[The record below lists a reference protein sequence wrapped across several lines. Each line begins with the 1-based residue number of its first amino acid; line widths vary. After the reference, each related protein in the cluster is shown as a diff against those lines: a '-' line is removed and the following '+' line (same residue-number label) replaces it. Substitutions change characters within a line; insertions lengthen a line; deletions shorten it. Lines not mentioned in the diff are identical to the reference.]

1 MHCPACG
8 AEFTSGLKYCKR
20 CGGNLFEP
28 VQPATQGVPL
38 PASRLN
44 GPAWAIALASAVI
57 TLGGLGIV
65 FTHAFGLMR
74 PLPFGAVSNGNPLPL
89 AIVMLAL
96 GSTTIF
102 GVVALLIRL
111 FTRLLTA
118 PAPEAAAPRIKSITS
133 APAYPQLGAT
143 PSSVTEHTTRTFRSP
158 VYDEAEARE

>member
-8 AEFTSGLKYCKR
+8 AEVTSGLRYCKR

-28 VQPATQGVPL
+28 VQPTAQPAL

-44 GPAWAIALASAVI
+44 GAAWAIALASAVI

-65 FTHAFGLMR
+65 FTHASGLMR
-74 PLPFGAVSNGNPLPL
+74 LGVVSNGNPLPL
-89 AIVMLAL
+89 AIVMMAL
-96 GSTTIF
+96 GSTTVF

-118 PAPEAAAPRIKSITS
+118 PAPEAAAPTIKSIAS

-143 PSSVTEHTTRTFRSP
+143 PASVTEHTTRTFRPP
-158 VYDEAEARE
+158 VYDEAQARE

>member
-8 AEFTSGLKYCKR
+8 AEFTSGLRYCKR

-28 VQPATQGVPL
+28 VQPATQGAPL
-38 PASRLN
+38 SASRVT
-44 GPAWAIALASAVI
+44 GAAWAIALASTVI

-65 FTHAFGLMR
+65 FTHAFDLMK
-74 PLPFGAVSNGNPLPL
+74 PLGFGVASNGNPMPI

-118 PAPEAAAPRIKSITS
+118 PAPEASAPVIKSIAS

-143 PSSVTEHTTRTFRSP
+143 PSSVTEHTTRTFRPP
-158 VYDEAEARE
+158 VYDEAQARE

>member
-8 AEFTSGLKYCKR
+8 AEFTSGLRYCKR

-28 VQPATQGVPL
+28 VQPTAQPAP

-44 GPAWAIALASAVI
+44 GAAWAIALASAVI

-65 FTHAFGLMR
+65 FTHAFNLMR
-74 PLPFGAVSNGNPLPL
+74 PLPFGVVSNGNPLPL
-89 AIVMLAL
+89 AIVMMAL
-96 GSTTIF
+96 GSTTGF

-111 FTRLLTA
+111 FTRLLTS
-118 PAPEAAAPRIKSITS
+118 PVPEAAAPAIKSIAS

-143 PSSVTEHTTRTFRSP
+143 PASVTEHTTRTFRPP
-158 VYDEAEARE
+158 VYDEAQARE